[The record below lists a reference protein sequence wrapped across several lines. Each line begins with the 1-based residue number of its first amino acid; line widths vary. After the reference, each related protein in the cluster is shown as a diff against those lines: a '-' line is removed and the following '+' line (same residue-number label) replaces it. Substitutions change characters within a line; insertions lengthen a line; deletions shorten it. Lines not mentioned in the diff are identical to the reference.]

1 MNKRL
6 LFIGGILNGLFTV
19 FHVLLGWQ
27 IHLTPGLSLQH
38 RVLMQML
45 NVGGILMVAF
55 ATVVSLFYTRD
66 LIGTGLGKATMILI
80 ALFYTSRAVEE
91 VVLAPDF
98 SPLIF
103 GVCLIVAIV
112 YGLAIA
118 GTIRKPE
125 VN

>member
-1 MNKRL
+1 
-6 LFIGGILNGLFTV
+6 
-19 FHVLLGWQ
+19 
-27 IHLTPGLSLQH
+27 
-38 RVLMQML
+38 MQML

-80 ALFYTSRAVEE
+80 ALFYASRTVEE

-112 YGLAIA
+112 YILAIA
-118 GTIRKPE
+118 GTLRKPE
-125 VN
+125 IIK